1 MNRFLTLGITVCAL
15 TLSVVAQA
23 AATDNTVTLLRAV
36 PLTVAGQKL
45 TAEVADTVDTRTRG
59 LMHRFSLRQD
69 HGMVFVFAR
78 SEPLGF
84 WMRNTF
90 IPLSIAFMDST
101 GQILNIEDMAPQS
114 DDTHWSRGPAMY
126 ALEMRK
132 GWFKDHGI
140 KAGDRVEGLPAPAKE

>member
-1 MNRFLTLGITVCAL
+1 MNRLFALSFTLCAL
-15 TLSVVAQA
+15 ACSAVAQGA
-23 AATDNTVTLLRAV
+23 GAPGAEPTLRTI
-36 PLTVAGQKL
+36 PLTVAGQKI
-45 TAEVADTVDTRTRG
+45 TVEVADTMDTRTRG

-78 SEPLGF
+78 PEPLGF

-101 GQILNIEDMAPQS
+101 GQILNVDEMAPQS
-114 DDTHWSRGPAMY
+114 DATHWSRGPAMY

-140 KAGDRVEGLPAPAKE
+140 KAGDRVEGLPPAAKE